1 MARSCLGNMRGAI
14 GDHPDSSLPL
24 QSTTQPAFRVIL
36 HGADGLPRVT
46 IGVMIDP
53 HQRAPNSTAQRPA
66 TALTRPFR
74 APGESASQP
83 AASAGG
89 EEPVVTG
96 SRSTPRATRRVEGR
110 LIGGVAG
117 GLADHLGVSAL
128 SVRIVFAVLAWFG
141 GFGVLLY
148 GVLWFV
154 MPQANQPETPVG
166 IAAATRLGKRTP
178 ARRRAEDIGQIV
190 ALAFLGVGVV
200 ALVQFVGLGVSAKI
214 FWPLI
219 FALTGVA
226 LIWRQA
232 DEAQRARWVQA
243 SPRLPVVGTLLGRN
257 SWAAAAR
264 FVLGMALVG
273 ASVATFLVQS
283 ERRGLYADVLLGV
296 LLALAGVALI
306 LGPLVYRLASDLT
319 AERAERVRSQE
330 RADMAAHLH
339 DSVLQTLALIQQKSS
354 DPRRVAALARSQE
367 RELRDWL
374 YADTSPSEETLSS
387 ALRRMS
393 AEVEKAHGVPVEVV
407 TVGDVGLNDDGA
419 AMLRAARE
427 AMVNAARHSGADK
440 IDVFA
445 EVTATGVQL
454 FVRDRGSGFDADGI
468 PPDRLGVRRSIEGRM
483 ERHGGKASVRSTRG
497 QGTEIS
503 LTMPDEAVEATG
515 EATK

>member
-1 MARSCLGNMRGAI
+1 
-14 GDHPDSSLPL
+14 
-24 QSTTQPAFRVIL
+24 
-36 HGADGLPRVT
+36 
-46 IGVMIDP
+46 MIDP
-53 HQRAPNSTAQRPA
+53 PQHARDSAAQRPA
-66 TALTRPFR
+66 RAALTGPASAR
-74 APGESASQP
+74 GESRTEPRLPAS
-83 AASAGG
+83 
-89 EEPVVTG
+89 EEERDMTG
-96 SRSTPRATRRVEGR
+96 SASTRRATRRVDGR

-117 GLADHLGVSAL
+117 GLADHLGFSVL
-128 SVRIVFAVLAWFG
+128 SVRIAFAVLAWFG

-154 MPQANQPETPVG
+154 MPQANQLDAPAG
-166 IAAATRLGKRTP
+166 IAAATRQGRRMP

-200 ALVQFVGLGVSAKI
+200 ALVQFVGLGVSTRI

-257 SWAAAAR
+257 SWASAAR
-264 FVLGMALVG
+264 FVLGMTLVG
-273 ASVATFLVQS
+273 ASVAAFLVQS
-283 ERRGLYADVLLGV
+283 DRRGLYGDVLLGV

-319 AERAERVRSQE
+319 TERAERVRSQE

-354 DPRRVAALARSQE
+354 DPRRVASLARSQE

-374 YADTSPSEETLSS
+374 YSGNSRSDETLSS
-387 ALRRMS
+387 ALHRIG
-393 AEVEKAHGVPVEVV
+393 AKVENDHAVPVEVV
-407 TVGDVGLNDDGA
+407 TVGDVGLNDHSA

-427 AMVNAARHSGADK
+427 AMVNAAKHSGADK

-445 EVTATGVQL
+445 EVGTDGIQL
-454 FVRDRGSGFDADGI
+454 FVRDRGGGFDPDGI
-468 PPDRLGVRRSIEGRM
+468 APDRLGIPRSIEGRM
-483 ERHGGKASVRSTRG
+483 ERHGGKASIRSTLG
-497 QGTEIS
+497 HGTEIT
-503 LTMPDEAVEATG
+503 LTMPVEAG
-515 EATK
+515 SDD

>member
-1 MARSCLGNMRGAI
+1 
-14 GDHPDSSLPL
+14 
-24 QSTTQPAFRVIL
+24 
-36 HGADGLPRVT
+36 VT
-46 IGVMIDP
+46 IEVMIDP
-53 HQRAPNSTAQRPA
+53 DLHARDATTERPA
-66 TALTRPFR
+66 QADSPSGPPC
-74 APGESASQP
+74 APGAARIQP
-83 AASAGG
+83 SVVATGEARAAAA
-89 EEPVVTG
+89 PTT
-96 SRSTPRATRRVEGR
+96 RRATRRVEGR

-117 GLADHLGVSAL
+117 GLADHLGFSAL
-128 SVRIVFAVLAWFG
+128 YVRIAFAVLAWFG

-154 MPQANQPETPVG
+154 MPQANQVEAPLG
-166 IAAATRLGKRTP
+166 IAAATRQGRRTP

-200 ALVQFVGLGVSAKI
+200 ALVQVAGLGVSTKI

-243 SPRLPVVGTLLGRN
+243 SPRLPVIGSLLGRN
-257 SWAAAAR
+257 SWAATAR
-264 FVLGMALVG
+264 FVLGMTLVG
-273 ASVATFLVQS
+273 ASVAAFLLQS
-283 ERRGLYADVLLGV
+283 DRRALYGDVLLGV

-306 LGPLVYRLASDLT
+306 LGPLVYRLATDLA

-339 DSVLQTLALIQQKSS
+339 DSVLQTLALIQQKSA

-367 RELRDWL
+367 RELRGWL
-374 YADTSPSEETLSS
+374 YSDKNLSDETLSR
-387 ALRRMS
+387 ALRRMA
-393 AEVEKAHGVPVEVV
+393 AEVEDSHGVPIDVV
-407 TVGDVGLNDDGA
+407 TVGDVGLNDRRA

-427 AMVNAARHSGADK
+427 AMVNAAKHSGADK

-445 EVTATGVQL
+445 EVTTDSIQL
-454 FVRDRGSGFDADGI
+454 FVRDRGEGFDPDGI

-483 ERHGGKASVRSTRG
+483 ERHGGKASIRSTPG
-497 QGTEIS
+497 QGSEIG
-503 LTMPDEAVEATG
+503 LTMQGETSDEEAPG
-515 EATK
+515 

>member
-1 MARSCLGNMRGAI
+1 
-14 GDHPDSSLPL
+14 
-24 QSTTQPAFRVIL
+24 
-36 HGADGLPRVT
+36 VT
-46 IGVMIDP
+46 IEVMIDP
-53 HQRAPNSTAQRPA
+53 DLHARDSTTQRPA
-66 TALTRPFR
+66 QADLPTGPPC
-74 APGESASQP
+74 APGAWRTQP
-83 AASAGG
+83 AVLATG
-89 EEPVVTG
+89 EERPVTAAP
-96 SRSTPRATRRVEGR
+96 TAPRATRRVEGR

-117 GLADHLGVSAL
+117 GLADHLGFPAL
-128 SVRIVFAVLAWFG
+128 YVRIAFALLAWFG

-148 GVLWFV
+148 GVLWFL
-154 MPQANQPETPVG
+154 MPQANQGDAPLG
-166 IAAATRLGKRTP
+166 IAAATRQGRRTP
-178 ARRRAEDIGQIV
+178 GRRRAEDIGQIV

-200 ALVQFVGLGVSAKI
+200 AWVQFAGLGVSSKI

-243 SPRLPVVGTLLGRN
+243 SPRLPVIGTLLGRN

-273 ASVATFLVQS
+273 ASLTAFLLQS
-283 ERRGLYADVLLGV
+283 ERRGLYGDVLIGV

-306 LGPLVYRLASDLT
+306 LGPLVYRLATDLT

-339 DSVLQTLALIQQKSS
+339 DSVLQTLALIQQKSA

-374 YADTSPSEETLSS
+374 YSDENPSDETLSG
-387 ALRRMS
+387 ALRRM
-393 AEVEKAHGVPVEVV
+393 AGEVEDSHGVPVDVV
-407 TVGDVGLNDDGA
+407 TVGDADLDDHRA

-427 AMVNAARHSGADK
+427 AMVNAAKHSGADK

-445 EVTATGVQL
+445 EVATDGIQL
-454 FVRDRGSGFDADGI
+454 YVRDRGDGFDPDGI
-468 PPDRLGVRRSIEGRM
+468 EPDRLGVRRSIEGRM
-483 ERHGGKASVRSTRG
+483 ERHGGKASVRSTPG
-497 QGTEIS
+497 QGTEIG
-503 LTMPDEAVEATG
+503 LTMPGETTDEEAPT
-515 EATK
+515 